1 MEYIQELDE
10 YNGTDPCV
18 VTLGKFDGVHKGHR
32 KLIARVKEIAR
43 EHGWRT
49 AVFTFQVSPQ
59 VCMGA
64 RRPKMLMT
72 NEERKEVLRE
82 LDVDLLFECRFT
94 EKIRAMEPEDFVREI
109 LLERLH
115 VSAVVMGTD
124 FHFGKDR
131 AGNSEVMKQMGEKYG
146 FLVEVLSKERYQGK
160 EISSSYIR
168 EELALGHMEKIAE
181 LMGQPYFITG
191 EIVHGRHLGHTLGF
205 PTINQIPDPVK
216 MTPPWGVYYSRT
228 HVAGRWYP
236 GISNI
241 GMKPTVGGTAVGLET
256 YLFDCSLD
264 LYGQTAR
271 VELLS
276 FRRPEEKFA
285 DIDELKEQMDRD
297 IQAADLY
304 FSKEE

>member
-241 GMKPTVGGTAVGLET
+241 GLKPTVGGTAVGLET

>member
-1 MEYIQELDE
+1 MEYIQEVE
-10 YNGTDPCV
+10 KYTGAERCV

-43 EHGWRT
+43 AHGWKT

-72 NEERKEVLRE
+72 NEERREILRE

-94 EKIRAMEPEDFVREI
+94 ERMRSMEPEDFVREV
-109 LLERLH
+109 LLDRLH
-115 VSAVVMGTD
+115 VSAVVMGMD

-131 AGNSEVMKQMGEKYG
+131 KGDSELMKQMREKYG
-146 FLVEVLSKERYQGK
+146 FLVEVLPKEKYHGK
-160 EISSSYIR
+160 DISSSYIR
-168 EELALGHMEKIAE
+168 EELALGHMEKITRM
-181 LMGQPYFITG
+181 LGQPYFITG
-191 EIVHGRHLGHTLGF
+191 KIVHGRHLGHSLGF

-216 MTPPWGVYYSRT
+216 MTPPRGVYYSRT
-228 HVAGRWYP
+228 LVAGRWYQ

-241 GMKPTVGGTAVGLET
+241 GIKPTVGGTAVGLET
-256 YLFDCSLD
+256 DLFDCTLD
-264 LYGQTAR
+264 LYGQEAR

-276 FRRPEEKFA
+276 FRRPEEKFS
-285 DIDELKEQMDRD
+285 DINELKEQMDRD
-297 IQAADLY
+297 IQAADNY
-304 FSKEE
+304 FSREE

>member
-1 MEYIQELDE
+1 
-10 YNGTDPCV
+10 
-18 VTLGKFDGVHKGHR
+18 
-32 KLIARVKEIAR
+32 
-43 EHGWRT
+43 
-49 AVFTFQVSPQ
+49 
-59 VCMGA
+59 
-64 RRPKMLMT
+64 
-72 NEERKEVLRE
+72 
-82 LDVDLLFECRFT
+82 
-94 EKIRAMEPEDFVREI
+94 
-109 LLERLH
+109 
-115 VSAVVMGTD
+115 
-124 FHFGKDR
+124 
-131 AGNSEVMKQMGEKYG
+131 
-146 FLVEVLSKERYQGK
+146 
-160 EISSSYIR
+160 
-168 EELALGHMEKIAE
+168 MEKIAE

>member
-131 AGNSEVMKQMGEKYG
+131 AGNSEVMKQMGDTYG

>member
-1 MEYIQELDE
+1 LEYIQELDE

-205 PTINQIPDPVK
+205 PTINQIPEPVK

>member
-1 MEYIQELDE
+1 LEYIQEVE
-10 YNGTDPCV
+10 QYTGAERCV

-32 KLIARVKEIAR
+32 KLISRVKEIAR
-43 EHGWRT
+43 DHGWKT

-72 NEERKEVLRE
+72 NEERREILRE

-94 EKIRAMEPEDFVREI
+94 EKIRSMEPEDFVREI
-109 LLERLH
+109 LLDRLR

-131 AGNSEVMKQMGEKYG
+131 KGDSEVMRQLGEKYG
-146 FLVEVLSKERYQGK
+146 FLVEILPKEKYRGK

-168 EELALGHMEKIAE
+168 EELAQGHMEKITE
-181 LMGQPYFITG
+181 LLGQPYFITG
-191 EIVHGRHLGHTLGF
+191 EIVHGRHLGHSLGF

-216 MTPPWGVYYSRT
+216 MTPPWGVYYSKT
-228 HVAGRWYP
+228 LVAGRWYQ

-241 GMKPTVGGTAVGLET
+241 GIKPTVGGTAVGLET
-256 YLFDCSLD
+256 YLFDCTLD

-285 DIDELKEQMDRD
+285 DINELKEQMDRD
-297 IQAADLY
+297 IQAADNY
-304 FSKEE
+304 FSRDE

>member
-1 MEYIQELDE
+1 LEYIQEVE
-10 YNGTDPCV
+10 QYTGAERCV

-32 KLIARVKEIAR
+32 KLISRVKEIAR
-43 EHGWRT
+43 DHGWKT

-72 NEERKEVLRE
+72 NEERREILRE

-94 EKIRAMEPEDFVREI
+94 EKIRSMEPEDFVREI
-109 LLERLH
+109 LLDRLR

-131 AGNSEVMKQMGEKYG
+131 KGDSEVMRQLGEKYG
-146 FLVEVLSKERYQGK
+146 FLVEILPKEKYRGK

-168 EELALGHMEKIAE
+168 EELAQGHMEKITE
-181 LMGQPYFITG
+181 LLGQPYFITG
-191 EIVHGRHLGHTLGF
+191 EIVHGRHLGHSLGF

-216 MTPPWGVYYSRT
+216 MTPPRGVYYSRT
-228 HVAGRWYP
+228 LVAGRWYQ

-241 GMKPTVGGTAVGLET
+241 GIKPTVGGTAVGLET
-256 YLFDCSLD
+256 YLFDCTLD
-264 LYGQTAR
+264 LYGQEAR

-276 FRRPEEKFA
+276 FRRPEEKFS
-285 DIDELKEQMDRD
+285 DINELKEQMDRD
-297 IQAADLY
+297 IQAADNY
-304 FSKEE
+304 FPREE

>member
-168 EELALGHMEKIAE
+168 EELALGHMEKIA
-181 LMGQPYFITG
+181 
-191 EIVHGRHLGHTLGF
+191 
-205 PTINQIPDPVK
+205 
-216 MTPPWGVYYSRT
+216 
-228 HVAGRWYP
+228 
-236 GISNI
+236 
-241 GMKPTVGGTAVGLET
+241 
-256 YLFDCSLD
+256 
-264 LYGQTAR
+264 
-271 VELLS
+271 
-276 FRRPEEKFA
+276 
-285 DIDELKEQMDRD
+285 
-297 IQAADLY
+297 
-304 FSKEE
+304 

>member
-1 MEYIQELDE
+1 MEYIQEVE
-10 YNGTDPCV
+10 QYTGAERCV

-32 KLIARVKEIAR
+32 KLISRVKEIAR
-43 EHGWRT
+43 DHGWKT

-72 NEERKEVLRE
+72 NEERREILRE

-94 EKIRAMEPEDFVREI
+94 EKIRSMEPEDFVREI
-109 LLERLH
+109 LLDRLR

-131 AGNSEVMKQMGEKYG
+131 KGDSEVMRQLGEKYG
-146 FLVEVLSKERYQGK
+146 FLVEILPKEKYRGK

-168 EELALGHMEKIAE
+168 EELAQGHMEKITE
-181 LMGQPYFITG
+181 LLGQPYFITG
-191 EIVHGRHLGHTLGF
+191 EIVHGRHLGHSLGF

-216 MTPPWGVYYSRT
+216 MTPPWGVYYSKT
-228 HVAGRWYP
+228 LVAGRWYQ

-241 GMKPTVGGTAVGLET
+241 GIKPTVGGTAVGLET
-256 YLFDCSLD
+256 YLFDCTLD

-285 DIDELKEQMDRD
+285 DINELKEQMDRD
-297 IQAADLY
+297 IQAADNY
-304 FSKEE
+304 FSRDE

>member
-146 FLVEVLSKERYQGK
+146 FVVEVLSKERYQGK

-228 HVAGRWYP
+228 LVAGRWYP

>member
-216 MTPPWGVYYSRT
+216 MTHPWGVYYSRT
-228 HVAGRWYP
+228 LVAGRWYP

>member
-1 MEYIQELDE
+1 MEYIQEVE
-10 YNGTDPCV
+10 QYTGAERCV

-32 KLIARVKEIAR
+32 KLISRVKEIAR
-43 EHGWRT
+43 DHGWKT

-72 NEERKEVLRE
+72 NEERREILRE

-94 EKIRAMEPEDFVREI
+94 EKIRSMEPEDFVREI
-109 LLERLH
+109 LLDRLR

-131 AGNSEVMKQMGEKYG
+131 KGDSEVMRQLGEKYG
-146 FLVEVLSKERYQGK
+146 FLVEILPKEKYRGK

-168 EELALGHMEKIAE
+168 EELAQGHMEKITE
-181 LMGQPYFITG
+181 LLGQPYFITG
-191 EIVHGRHLGHTLGF
+191 EIVHGRHLGHSLGF

-228 HVAGRWYP
+228 LVAGRWYQ

-241 GMKPTVGGTAVGLET
+241 GIKPTVGGTAVGLET
-256 YLFDCSLD
+256 YLFDCTLD

-285 DIDELKEQMDRD
+285 DINELKEQMDRD
-297 IQAADLY
+297 IQAADNY
-304 FSKEE
+304 FSRDE